1 MTAKIIEFD
10 PKPQKPQKC
19 SFCGTSKSKA
29 TRMIQSST
37 GKCICDKCLAK
48 VKALSDAN

>member
-10 PKPQKPQKC
+10 PKPSKPHKC
-19 SFCGTSKSKA
+19 SFCGVSKNKSN
-29 TRMIQSST
+29 RMVQSST